1 VPLAACQPH
10 ATPSQ
15 DTASSDAP
23 LAQNMPGRATP
34 VNDAAVPTA
43 SSSAAGQVGFCV
55 TGEPVLYACEL
66 EGGSIVS
73 VCGAENANGQR
84 FAQYR
89 FGRAGRTPELVWP
102 STAEPGEL
110 TIARVGYSGGGA
122 LQIRFDRGGSTY
134 IVQMASRSAAATAG
148 PSTRPVRARLT
159 GLTQMICWVSRSIP
173 PTLSNCPS
181 DDAPE

>member
-1 VPLAACQPH
+1 
-10 ATPSQ
+10 
-15 DTASSDAP
+15 
-23 LAQNMPGRATP
+23 MPGRATP

-134 IVQMASRSAAATAG
+134 IVHSSTIRTQFDGAA
-148 PSTRPVRARLT
+148 
-159 GLTQMICWVSRSIP
+159 
-173 PTLSNCPS
+173 N
-181 DDAPE
+181 APEFRDGLAVRSGNRWTFNQACARALDGTDPDDLLGQSINSTDIVELPE